1 MDLKDNIL
9 QRIDSLLENE
19 SHQPLEGEIAELVV
33 TTTKLF
39 EILYGTNSTQLDLIE
54 TMQKQAYDV
63 KSEPRRLYQFRSGLY
78 GCLEALKADLS
89 EGRIVDLQSEAR
101 GEVFGDFI
109 ALARRALDENEKD
122 VRGQYW
128 RARR

>member
-1 MDLKDNIL
+1 MDLKNNIL
-9 QRIDSLLENE
+9 QRIDNLLENE
-19 SHQPLEGEIAELVV
+19 SQQPLEGQIAELIV
-33 TTTKLF
+33 TITKLF
-39 EILYGTNSTQLDLIE
+39 EIVYGTHSTQLDLIL

-63 KSEPRRLYQFRSGLY
+63 KSDHRRLYQFRSSLY

-109 ALARRALDENEKD
+109 AL
-122 VRGQYW
+122 GS
-128 RARR
+128 